1 MGKKK
6 LDEFFQEKFLD
17 FSEMPDEKV
26 WQALEASLDK
36 KKDSRRIIPIWWR
49 YAGVAAGLLI
59 AFWAFNPFA
68 ETDNQLPA
76 VTDTDT
82 NTEKPVIQDPENDTK
97 TTPLFDNDT
106 KTDDGAVVTTDEN
119 TNPKGENS
127 DTTSVAG
134 SSPEK
139 RVKETV
145 DQNDGKQ
152 AQKAFAVPN
161 SEQTGLSVTDDDKGI
176 KEEGRNTESQPFRT
190 TTDTLDKVANTTVK
204 PSNDANRT
212 PEEQGVAINN
222 DVPEQTP
229 LNPKDTLN
237 KNNGTD
243 KGLLDKQQNRE
254 ALAQDQTVPERQ
266 KEKDSLGT
274 NKKKSIFDEIKEQE
288 EEAVAE
294 NDSEGRWSAGPS
306 IAPVF
311 YSAFGEGSPVH
322 SIFVPNSKSGET
334 NLSYGLSV
342 AYEINEKLSVRSG
355 VHRVDYGYGTNDI
368 EFTSSLEGSSNGQI
382 DNIDYSLNSRSL
394 VVQSKAGR
402 TVQSVGDMP
411 TEALD
416 INAPSAARDG
426 TMSQQF
432 GYLEVP
438 LELNYALMD
447 KKFGI
452 NLIGGFSSLFL
463 VDNSV
468 ALTSGNETLEMGEA
482 NNVNNLNF
490 STNVGIGVNYNFNSS
505 IRLNIEP
512 MFKYQLNTFSTVDGT
527 FQPFSVGVYS
537 GLSFRF

>member
-82 NTEKPVIQDPENDTK
+82 NTEKPVMQDSKNDTK

-145 DQNDGKQ
+145 DQNNGKQ

-416 INAPSAARDG
+416 INAPSASRDG

>member
-82 NTEKPVIQDPENDTK
+82 NTEKPVVQDPKNDTK

-106 KTDDGAVVTTDEN
+106 KTDDGTVVTTDEN

-139 RVKETV
+139 RVKEPV
-145 DQNDGKQ
+145 DQNNGRQ

-176 KEEGRNTESQPFRT
+176 KEEGRNTKSQPFRT

-322 SIFVPNSKSGET
+322 SIFVPNSKTGET